1 MTPMNLL
8 ALPVVAL
15 GTPANAGDVSP
26 WVQFLPFALALA
38 IVYFVL
44 LLPMKRR
51 QKKVQQFLDS
61 LKVGDRIV
69 TTGGIYGTIQKIA
82 DRSVKLQ
89 IADKV
94 NIEISKGAIAGL
106 QGQEPVAPDTTQA

>member
-1 MTPMNLL
+1 MTSPILV
-8 ALPVVAL
+8 APPVVAL
-15 GTPANAGDVSP
+15 GTPASSGDVSP

-44 LLPMKRR
+44 LLPMKRK
-51 QKKVQQFLDS
+51 QKKVQQFLDG

-69 TTGGIYGTIQKIA
+69 TTGGIFGTIQKIT

-89 IADKV
+89 VADKV

-106 QGQEPVAPDTTQA
+106 QGQEPVATDTTQA

>member
-1 MTPMNLL
+1 MTPLNL
-8 ALPVVAL
+8 AVLPVVAL

-44 LLPMKRR
+44 LLPMKRK
-51 QKKVQQFLDS
+51 QKKVQEFLDA
-61 LKVGDRIV
+61 LKVGDRVV
-69 TTGGIYGTIQKIA
+69 TTGGIYGTIQKIT

-89 IADKV
+89 VADKV
-94 NIEISKGAIAGL
+94 NIEISKGAIAGI

>member
-1 MTPMNLL
+1 MTSLNLVVP
-8 ALPVVAL
+8 PVVAL

-26 WVQFLPFALALA
+26 WVQFLPFGLALA

-44 LLPMKRR
+44 LLPMKRK
-51 QKKVQQFLDS
+51 QKKVQQFLDG
-61 LKVGDRIV
+61 LKVGDRVV
-69 TTGGIYGTIQKIA
+69 TTGGIYGTIQRIT

-94 NIEISKGAIAGL
+94 NIEISKGAIAGI

>member
-1 MTPMNLL
+1 MTPMIERL
-8 ALPVVAL
+8 LPVVAMAA
-15 GTPANAGDVSP
+15 PADSNVSP

-51 QKKVQQFLDS
+51 QKKLQSFLDS
-61 LKVGDRIV
+61 LKVGDRVI
-69 TTGGIYGTIQKIA
+69 TTGGMYGTIVKMA

-89 IADKV
+89 VADKV
-94 NIEISKGAIAGL
+94 NVEISKAAIAGL
-106 QGQEPVAPDTTQA
+106 QGQEPVVPDNSQA

>member
-1 MTPMNLL
+1 V
-8 ALPVVAL
+8 LPVVAL
-15 GTPANAGDVSP
+15 AAPADSNVSP

-51 QKKVQQFLDS
+51 QKKVQSFLDS
-61 LKVGDRIV
+61 LKVGDRVI
-69 TTGGIYGTIQKIA
+69 TTGGIYGTIVKMT

-89 IADKV
+89 VADKV
-94 NIEISKGAIAGL
+94 NIEISRAAIAGL
-106 QGQEPVAPDTTQA
+106 QGQEPVVADNSQA

>member
-1 MTPMNLL
+1 MTLPF
-8 ALPVVAL
+8 AHAIPVVAL
-15 GTPANAGDVSP
+15 SAPADSNVSP

-51 QKKVQQFLDS
+51 QKKVQSFLES
-61 LKVGDRIV
+61 LKVGDRVV
-69 TTGGIYGTIQKIA
+69 TTGGIYGTIAKMT

-89 IADKV
+89 VADKV
-94 NIEISKGAIAGL
+94 NIEISKAAIAGL
-106 QGQEPVAPDTTQA
+106 QGQEPVVTDNSQA

>member
-1 MTPMNLL
+1 MTSMFLR
-8 ALPVVAL
+8 ALPVVAMA
-15 GTPANAGDVSP
+15 TSPDSNVSP
-26 WVQFLPFALALA
+26 LVQFLPFGLALA

-51 QKKVQQFLDS
+51 QKKVQQFLEA

-69 TTGGIYGTIQKIA
+69 TNGGIYGTIVKIA
-82 DRSVKLQ
+82 DKSVKVQ

-94 NIEISKGAIAGL
+94 NIEISKAAIAGL
-106 QGQEPVAPDTTQA
+106 QGQEPVVADNSHA

>member
-1 MTPMNLL
+1 MTPLMLCTL
-8 ALPVVAL
+8 RFVAM
-15 GTPANAGDVSP
+15 TAPGDSNVSP

-51 QKKVQQFLDS
+51 QKKVQSFLDS
-61 LKVGDRIV
+61 LKVGDRVI
-69 TTGGIYGTIQKIA
+69 TTGGMYGTIVRMA

-89 IADKV
+89 VAEKV
-94 NIEISKGAIAGL
+94 NIEVSKAAIAGL
-106 QGQEPVAPDTTQA
+106 QGQEPVVTDNAQA

>member
-1 MTPMNLL
+1 MTLLAL

-15 GTPANAGDVSP
+15 AAPADSNVSP
-26 WVQFLPFALALA
+26 WVQFLPFALALG

-51 QKKVQQFLDS
+51 QKKVQAFLDS
-61 LKVGDRIV
+61 LKVNDRVI
-69 TTGGIYGTIQKIA
+69 TTGGIYGTIVKIA

-89 IADKV
+89 VADKV
-94 NIEISKGAIAGL
+94 NIEISKAAIAGL
-106 QGQEPVAPDTTQA
+106 QGQEPVVADNSQA

>member
-1 MTPMNLL
+1 MTTLIHR
-8 ALPVVAL
+8 ALQVVAM
-15 GTPANAGDVSP
+15 GAPTDNVSP

-51 QKKVQQFLDS
+51 QKKVQQFLDA
-61 LKVGDRIV
+61 LKVGDRVV
-69 TTGGIYGTIQKIA
+69 TSGGMYGTIVKLA

-89 IADKV
+89 VADKV
-94 NIEISKGAIAGL
+94 NIEISKAAIAGL
-106 QGQEPVAPDTTQA
+106 QGQEPVVPDNSQA

>member
-1 MTPMNLL
+1 MTSLNLV

-51 QKKVQQFLDS
+51 QKKVQTFLDS
-61 LKVGDRIV
+61 LKVGDRVI
-69 TTGGIYGTIQKIA
+69 TTGGMYGTIVKMA

-89 IADKV
+89 VADKV
-94 NIEISKGAIAGL
+94 NIEISKAAIAGL
-106 QGQEPVAPDTTQA
+106 QGQEPVVTDNSQA

>member
-1 MTPMNLL
+1 MTLLAL

-15 GTPANAGDVSP
+15 AAPADSNVSP
-26 WVQFLPFALALA
+26 WVQFLPFALALG

-51 QKKVQQFLDS
+51 QKKVQAFLDS
-61 LKVGDRIV
+61 LKVNDRVI
-69 TTGGIYGTIQKIA
+69 TTGGIYGTIVKIA

-94 NIEISKGAIAGL
+94 NIEISKAAIAGL
-106 QGQEPVAPDTTQA
+106 QGQEPVVADNSQA

>member
-1 MTPMNLL
+1 MTLL
-8 ALPVVAL
+8 AHALPVVAL
-15 GTPANAGDVSP
+15 SAPADSNVSP

-51 QKKVQQFLDS
+51 QKKVQSFLDS
-61 LKVGDRIV
+61 LKLGDRVI
-69 TTGGIYGTIQKIA
+69 TTGGIYGTIVKMA

-89 IADKV
+89 VADKV
-94 NIEISKGAIAGL
+94 NIEISKAAIAGL
-106 QGQEPVAPDTTQA
+106 QGQEPVVTDNSQA

>member
-1 MTPMNLL
+1 MNLL
-8 ALPVVAL
+8 ALPVVAI

-51 QKKVQQFLDS
+51 QKKLQSFLDS
-61 LKVGDRIV
+61 LKVGDRVI
-69 TTGGIYGTIQKIA
+69 TTGGIYGTIVKMA

-89 IADKV
+89 VADKV
-94 NIEISKGAIAGL
+94 NIEISKAAIAGL
-106 QGQEPVAPDTTQA
+106 QGQEPVVPDNTQA

>member
-1 MTPMNLL
+1 MTLL
-8 ALPVVAL
+8 AHALPVVAL
-15 GTPANAGDVSP
+15 SAPADSNVSP

-51 QKKVQQFLDS
+51 QKKVQSFLES
-61 LKVGDRIV
+61 LKVNDRVI
-69 TTGGIYGTIQKIA
+69 TTGGIYGTIVKMT

-89 IADKV
+89 VADKV
-94 NIEISKGAIAGL
+94 NIEISKAAIAGL
-106 QGQEPVAPDTTQA
+106 QGQEPVVADNSQA

>member
-1 MTPMNLL
+1 MTPMIERI
-8 ALPVVAL
+8 LPVVAM
-15 GTPANAGDVSP
+15 GAPADSNVSP

-51 QKKVQQFLDS
+51 QKKVQSFLDS
-61 LKVGDRIV
+61 LKVGDRVI
-69 TTGGIYGTIQKIA
+69 TTGGIYGTIVKMA

-89 IADKV
+89 VADKV
-94 NIEISKGAIAGL
+94 NIELSKAAIGGL
-106 QGQEPVAPDTTQA
+106 QGQEPVVTDNSQA

>member
-1 MTPMNLL
+1 MTLL
-8 ALPVVAL
+8 NHALPVVAL
-15 GTPANAGDVSP
+15 AAPADSNVSP

-51 QKKVQQFLDS
+51 QKKLQTFLDS
-61 LKVGDRIV
+61 LKVNDRVV
-69 TTGGIYGTIQKIA
+69 TTGGIYGTIVKIA

-89 IADKV
+89 VADKV
-94 NIEISKGAIAGL
+94 NIEISKAAIAGL
-106 QGQEPVAPDTTQA
+106 QGQEPVVADKPQA

>member
-1 MTPMNLL
+1 MTPMIERL
-8 ALPVVAL
+8 LPVVAMAA
-15 GTPANAGDVSP
+15 PADSNVSP

-51 QKKVQQFLDS
+51 QKKVQSFLDA
-61 LKVGDRIV
+61 LKVGDRVI
-69 TTGGIYGTIQKIA
+69 TTGGMYGTIVKMA

-89 IADKV
+89 VADKV
-94 NIEISKGAIAGL
+94 NVEISKAAIAGL
-106 QGQEPVAPDTTQA
+106 QGQEPVVPDNSQA